1 MGQFRQIS
9 TFVEVVAKGSLSAA
23 ARAEGIAPAMIG
35 RRLDALEQRLG
46 VKLLQRTTR
55 KLALT
60 NEGAAFL
67 EDCQRILGELEEA
80 EAAVAERSVKAS
92 GHLLI
97 SAPAGFGRQHV
108 APLIPSFVAEHRD
121 VTVSLN
127 LNDRLVDLIGEGI
140 DVAIRIASLS
150 DSSLVSTK
158 LADNQRVL
166 VGSPAYLKRAGTPR
180 IPADLA
186 KHNCLAISSE
196 GSQRGWTFRE
206 NGKNVI
212 LKVAGNMVCNDG
224 EVLHDWAL
232 AGKGLA
238 WRSMWEVGAEIA
250 SGQLVTVLDQFA
262 APGNDIYAVFA
273 QRRHL
278 PLRIRAFVDFLRH
291 SYSQPITGANALSE
305 DAGPAGASAASRLR
319 CSPLRARTDVRFSA
333 TSAFATMCAGVTQE
347 QSRSLPLTQS
357 TQKRAAEPIKHT
369 QNPCLTE
376 I

>member
-9 TFVEVVAKGSLSAA
+9 TFVEVVARGSLSAA

-35 RRLDALEQRLG
+35 RRLDALEARLG

-55 KLALT
+55 RLALT

-67 EDCQRILGELEEA
+67 EDCQRILSELEEA
-80 EAAVAERSVKAS
+80 ESAVAERSAKAT
-92 GHLLI
+92 GHLLV

-108 APLIPSFVAEHRD
+108 APLLPSFLAEHRD
-121 VTVSLN
+121 VTVNLN
-127 LNDRLVDLIGEGI
+127 LNDRIVDVVGEGV

-150 DSSLVSTK
+150 DSSLVGVK

-166 VGSPAYLKRAGTPR
+166 VASPAYLRRKGTPR
-180 IPADLA
+180 TLADLA

-196 GSQRGWTFRE
+196 GSQRGWSFSE
-206 NGKNVI
+206 NGKNVT

-224 EVLHDWAL
+224 AVLHDWAL

-238 WRSMWEVGAEIA
+238 WRSMWEVGSDIEADR
-250 SGQLVTVLDQFA
+250 LRTVLDQFA
-262 APGNDIYAVFA
+262 APGNEIYAVFA

-291 SYSQPITGANALSE
+291 TYSGK
-305 DAGPAGASAASRLR
+305 DYWR
-319 CSPLRARTDVRFSA
+319 
-333 TSAFATMCAGVTQE
+333 
-347 QSRSLPLTQS
+347 
-357 TQKRAAEPIKHT
+357 KR
-369 QNPCLTE
+369 
-376 I
+376 

>member
-9 TFVEVVAKGSLSAA
+9 TFVEVVARGSLSAA

-35 RRLDALEQRLG
+35 RRLDALETRLG

-80 EAAVAERSVKAS
+80 ESAVAERSARAS
-92 GHLLI
+92 GHLLV

-108 APLIPSFVAEHRD
+108 APLLPSFLAEHRD
-121 VTVSLN
+121 VTINLN
-127 LNDRLVDLIGEGI
+127 LNDRLVDLVGEGI

-150 DSSLVSTK
+150 DSNLVGVK

-166 VGSPAYLKRAGTPR
+166 VGSPAYFKRHGKPEVL
-180 IPADLA
+180 ADLA
-186 KHNCLAISSE
+186 RHNCLAISSE
-196 GSQRGWTFRE
+196 GSQRGWTFLDH
-206 NGKNVI
+206 GKQVTM
-212 LKVAGNMVCNDG
+212 KVAGNMVCNDG
-224 EVLHDWAL
+224 EVLHNWAL

-238 WRSMWEVGAEIA
+238 WRSMWEVGPEIRA
-250 SGQLVTVLDQFA
+250 GRLATVLDQYA
-262 APGNDIYAVFA
+262 APGNDIHAVFA

-291 SYSQPITGANALSE
+291 TYNQPE
-305 DAGPAGASAASRLR
+305 YW
-319 CSPLRARTDVRFSA
+319 
-333 TSAFATMCAGVTQE
+333 
-347 QSRSLPLTQS
+347 
-357 TQKRAAEPIKHT
+357 RAA
-369 QNPCLTE
+369 
-376 I
+376 

>member
-9 TFVEVVAKGSLSAA
+9 TFVEVVARGSLSAA

-35 RRLDALEQRLG
+35 RRLDALEARLG

-67 EDCQRILGELEEA
+67 EDCQRILTELEEA
-80 EAAVAERSVKAS
+80 ESAVAERSAKAS
-92 GHLLI
+92 GHLLV

-108 APLIPSFVAEHRD
+108 APLLPSFLAEHRE
-121 VTVSLN
+121 VTVNLN
-127 LNDRLVDLIGEGI
+127 LNDRLVDVVGEGV

-150 DSSLVSTK
+150 DSTLVGMK

-166 VGSPAYLKRAGTPR
+166 VASPAYLKRHGTPLTL
-180 IPADLA
+180 ADLA
-186 KHNCLAISSE
+186 KHNCLPISSE

-206 NGKNVI
+206 NGKTVT

-224 EVLHDWAL
+224 AVLHDWAL

-238 WRSMWEVGAEIA
+238 WRSMWEVSAEIDA
-250 SGQLVTVLDQFA
+250 GKLTAVLDQFA

-291 SYSQPITGANALSE
+291 SYAQPGYWRQ
-305 DAGPAGASAASRLR
+305 G
-319 CSPLRARTDVRFSA
+319 
-333 TSAFATMCAGVTQE
+333 
-347 QSRSLPLTQS
+347 
-357 TQKRAAEPIKHT
+357 
-369 QNPCLTE
+369 
-376 I
+376 

>member
-9 TFVEVVAKGSLSAA
+9 TFVEVVSKGSLSAA

-35 RRLDALEQRLG
+35 RRLDALESRLG

-67 EDCQRILGELEEA
+67 EDCQRILTELEEA
-80 EAAVAERSVKAS
+80 ESAVAERSAHAT
-92 GHLLI
+92 GHLMI

-108 APLIPSFVAEHRD
+108 APLIPSFLAEHRD
-121 VTVSLN
+121 VSITLN
-127 LNDRLVDLIGEGI
+127 MSDRVVDIVGEGI

-150 DSSLVSTK
+150 DSSLVSVK
-158 LADNQRVL
+158 LADNERVV
-166 VGSPAYLKRAGTPR
+166 VGAPSYLKRHGVPQTL
-180 IPADLA
+180 ADLA

-206 NGKNVI
+206 NGKNVV
-212 LKVAGNMVCNDG
+212 LKVAGNMGSNDG
-224 EVLHDWAL
+224 QVLHDWAL

-238 WRSMWEVGAEIA
+238 WRSMWEVGNEIA
-250 SGQLVTVLDQFA
+250 EGKLQTVLDQHS

-291 SYSQPITGANALSE
+291 TYAQPEYWRKTG
-305 DAGPAGASAASRLR
+305 
-319 CSPLRARTDVRFSA
+319 
-333 TSAFATMCAGVTQE
+333 
-347 QSRSLPLTQS
+347 
-357 TQKRAAEPIKHT
+357 K
-369 QNPCLTE
+369 
-376 I
+376 

>member
-55 KLALT
+55 KLVLT

-67 EDCQRILGELEEA
+67 EDCQRILSELEDA
-80 EAAVAERSVKAS
+80 ESAVAERSARAS

-108 APLIPSFVAEHRD
+108 APLLPSFLAEHRD
-121 VTVSLN
+121 VSLTLN
-127 LNDRLVDLIGEGI
+127 LNDRVVDLIGEGI

-150 DSSLVSTK
+150 DSNLVGVK
-158 LADNQRVL
+158 LADNARV
-166 VGSPAYLKRAGTPR
+166 VVATPAYLKRHGRPATPT
-180 IPADLA
+180 DLA
-186 KHNCLAISSE
+186 RHNCLAISSE

-206 NGKNVI
+206 NGKTVTH
-212 LKVAGNMVCNDG
+212 KVQGNMVCNDG

-250 SGQLVTVLDQFA
+250 AGRLCTVLDQYA
-262 APGNDIYAVFA
+262 APGNDIHAVFA

-278 PLRIRAFVDFLRH
+278 PLRIRALVDFLRH
-291 SYSQPITGANALSE
+291 AYAQPDCWNKNE
-305 DAGPAGASAASRLR
+305 R
-319 CSPLRARTDVRFSA
+319 
-333 TSAFATMCAGVTQE
+333 
-347 QSRSLPLTQS
+347 
-357 TQKRAAEPIKHT
+357 
-369 QNPCLTE
+369 
-376 I
+376 

>member
-9 TFVEVVAKGSLSAA
+9 TFVEVVARGSLSAA

-35 RRLDALEQRLG
+35 RRLDALETRLG

-67 EDCQRILGELEEA
+67 EDCQRILAELEDA
-80 EAAVAERSVKAS
+80 ESAVAERSAKAS
-92 GHLLI
+92 GHLLV

-108 APLIPSFVAEHRD
+108 APLLPSFLAEHRE
-121 VTVSLN
+121 VTMNLN
-127 LNDRLVDLIGEGI
+127 LNDRVVDVIGEGI

-150 DSSLVSTK
+150 DSSLVGVK
-158 LADNQRVL
+158 LADNRRVL
-166 VGSPAYLKRAGTPR
+166 VAAPSYLKRNGAPQTL
-180 IPADLA
+180 DELA
-186 KHNCLAISSE
+186 RHNCLAISSE
-196 GSQRGWTFRE
+196 GSQRGWTFRDG
-206 NGKNVI
+206 GKTVT

-232 AGKGLA
+232 ADKGLA
-238 WRSMWEVGAEIA
+238 WRSMWEVGSEIA
-250 SGQLVTVLDQFA
+250 AGRLRTVLDQHE

-291 SYSQPITGANALSE
+291 TYAQPE
-305 DAGPAGASAASRLR
+305 YWR
-319 CSPLRARTDVRFSA
+319 
-333 TSAFATMCAGVTQE
+333 
-347 QSRSLPLTQS
+347 
-357 TQKRAAEPIKHT
+357 
-369 QNPCLTE
+369 
-376 I
+376 